1 MKKII
6 YLLVSLLF
14 VTLVACEDKESS
26 SSNGGFPV
34 YTSGTENGHDYVDL
48 GLPSGTLWATCNVGA
63 AAPQDYGNYYA
74 WGETTTKDS
83 YEWGNYKFGSRND
96 GNTLL
101 TKYCFDSEYGKDGF
115 CDNKTVL
122 DLEDDAANVNWGG
135 RWTMPTKAQ
144 QDELR
149 AHCYWVWTE
158 NYNNSKVAGF
168 IVYKAKASRDKG
180 IYNGQTPSA
189 SYSLEDAHIFLPAAG
204 VHSGHDFYMRGT
216 YGLYSS
222 SSLLTEYYSNIAWY
236 MAFYQVY
243 VGYEIAIGGF
253 RSDGQSV
260 RAVISKNGGGSDSN
274 GNNSGD
280 NGSNDSD
287 VSQLVGGTE
296 VGYDYVDLGLTSGT
310 MWATCNVG
318 ASKPEEYGNYY
329 AWGETITKGYYDWS
343 TYKYGSV
350 SNQLTK
356 YCSRSDYG
364 KDGFTDSKTTLDL
377 PDDAAYVNW
386 SGKWRMPTKAQQD
399 ELRNECYWVWTENYN
414 SSGVK
419 GYIIYKAKS
428 SSDMGKHVYK
438 GQTPSLSYT
447 ISDAHI
453 FLPAAGDRY
462 CGNLYNA
469 GAWGYYWS
477 SSLDAT
483 AQIGALLVNFRS
495 DDVGCYFD
503 TRCNGKSVR
512 AVIPGN

>member
-274 GNNSGD
+274 DNNSGD

-287 VSQLVGGTE
+287 VSQFVGGTE

-318 ASKPEEYGNYY
+318 ASKPEEYGNHY
-329 AWGETITKGYYDWS
+329 AWGETTPKSIYYWS
-343 TYKYGSV
+343 TYKYGSG
-350 SNQLTK
+350 SNHLIK
-356 YCSRSDYG
+356 YTDSEHG
-364 KDGFTDSKTTLDL
+364 KDDFVDSKTVLDL
-377 PDDAAYVNW
+377 SDDAAYVNW
-386 SGKWRMPTKAQQD
+386 GGKWRMPTDVQLY
-399 ELRNECYWVWTENYN
+399 ELRDQCYWVWSESYN

-419 GYIIYKAKS
+419 GYIVYKAKS

-438 GQTPSLSYT
+438 GQTPSSSYT
-447 ISDAHI
+447 LSDAHI
-453 FLPAAGDRY
+453 FLPAAGYRY
-462 CGNLYNA
+462 GDGLAEVN
-469 GAWGYYWS
+469 GGGYYWS
-477 SSLDAT
+477 LSLYTEKPISAWSISFFYSEM
-483 AQIGALLVNFRS
+483 AGYSINR
-495 DDVGCYFD
+495 YFGH
-503 TRCNGKSVR
+503 TVR